1 MAVYYALHIAD
12 VWTTQRGMDYDCVF
26 EANPLLPK
34 VPHLDRLL
42 IHKTIFLSPVW
53 MLDREKVLRN
63 EDITFP
69 LLMTAYVVHHN
80 LKVIDS
86 ASKRCNKR

>member
-34 VPHLDRLL
+34 IPHLDRLL

-53 MLDREKVLRN
+53 MLDREKELRN
-63 EDITFP
+63 EDVTFP

-86 ASKRCNKR
+86 ASTRCNKR

>member
-1 MAVYYALHIAD
+1 MAVYYALHVAD

-26 EANPLLPK
+26 EANPLLPEI
-34 VPHLDRLL
+34 PHRDRLIL
-42 IHKTIFLSPVW
+42 HKTIFLSPIW

-63 EDITFP
+63 EDVTFP

-80 LKVIDS
+80 LNVIQR
-86 ASKRCNKR
+86 AKGRCQKR